1 MTSLLCSKYFPKDCL
16 HKQIFVYNL
25 LQSPLNFHILISL
38 ILIFSYFELLIRSKW
53 GGFLSLS
60 FLTFGLDEKKIIGN
74 YSNFFALFFPK
85 QQNMELLSTFSSI
98 NPQNFTLQK
107 FLIVFPQKK
116 NTLRRFLIFSEMQPW
131 TFRSE
136 LEKIPKSTLHF
147 LHFRTCNILALILKS
162 LKEKKP

>member
-1 MTSLLCSKYFPKDCL
+1 
-16 HKQIFVYNL
+16 
-25 LQSPLNFHILISL
+25 
-38 ILIFSYFELLIRSKW
+38 
-53 GGFLSLS
+53 
-60 FLTFGLDEKKIIGN
+60 
-74 YSNFFALFFPK
+74 
-85 QQNMELLSTFSSI
+85 MELLSTFSSI

-162 LKEKKP
+162 LKEKKPWKNFLIFPGMELFSSSIKKFQKKILIFQKAETVKEFLIFQEMELFSPTPENIWYFRK